1 LTTSRNFRIFIVR
14 KLNKKQK
21 TQKKMKKS
29 LVVFAIL
36 STMILASCGGKAVE
50 TVATDST
57 VAVDSVV
64 VDSTAVVAD
73 TVAVEVG
80 GGAEGVEVE
89 AAQGEAQ
96 PNPKKRPT
104 LCKVIST

>member
-21 TQKKMKKS
+21 NTKKMKKS

-57 VAVDSVV
+57 SVDSTEVV
-64 VDSTAVVAD
+64 VDTTAVEGTEV
-73 TVAVEVG
+73 VG
-80 GGAEGVEVE
+80 GGAEIVETE
-89 AAQGEAQ
+89 APQGEAV
-96 PNPKKRPT
+96 K
-104 LCKVIST
+104 

>member
-1 LTTSRNFRIFIVR
+1 
-14 KLNKKQK
+14 
-21 TQKKMKKS
+21 MKKS

-57 VAVDSVV
+57 EVV

-73 TVAVEVG
+73 TVAVG

-89 AAQGEAQ
+89 AAQGEAV
-96 PNPKKRPT
+96 K
-104 LCKVIST
+104 

>member
-1 LTTSRNFRIFIVR
+1 
-14 KLNKKQK
+14 
-21 TQKKMKKS
+21 MKKS
-29 LVVFAIL
+29 LVVFTIL

-57 VAVDSVV
+57 A

-80 GGAEGVEVE
+80 GGAEVVEVE
-89 AAQGEAQ
+89 AAQGEAV
-96 PNPKKRPT
+96 K
-104 LCKVIST
+104 

>member
-1 LTTSRNFRIFIVR
+1 
-14 KLNKKQK
+14 
-21 TQKKMKKS
+21 MKKI
-29 LVVFAIL
+29 LVVFTIL

-57 VAVDSVV
+57 A

-80 GGAEGVEVE
+80 GGSPGSIDEEKNT
-89 AAQGEAQ
+89 QGEAV
-96 PNPKKRPT
+96 K
-104 LCKVIST
+104 

>member
-1 LTTSRNFRIFIVR
+1 
-14 KLNKKQK
+14 
-21 TQKKMKKS
+21 
-29 LVVFAIL
+29 
-36 STMILASCGGKAVE
+36 MILASCGGKAVE

-57 VAVDSVV
+57 EVV

-89 AAQGEAQ
+89 AAQGEAV
-96 PNPKKRPT
+96 K
-104 LCKVIST
+104 

>member
-1 LTTSRNFRIFIVR
+1 
-14 KLNKKQK
+14 
-21 TQKKMKKS
+21 MKKS

-50 TVATDST
+50 TVSTDST
-57 VAVDSVV
+57 AVV

-80 GGAEGVEVE
+80 AAEGVEVE
-89 AAQGEAQ
+89 AAQGEAV
-96 PNPKKRPT
+96 K
-104 LCKVIST
+104 

>member
-1 LTTSRNFRIFIVR
+1 
-14 KLNKKQK
+14 
-21 TQKKMKKS
+21 MKKI
-29 LVVFAIL
+29 LVVFTIL

-57 VAVDSVV
+57 A

-80 GGAEGVEVE
+80 GGAEVVEVE
-89 AAQGEAQ
+89 AAQGEAV
-96 PNPKKRPT
+96 K
-104 LCKVIST
+104 

>member
-57 VAVDSVV
+57 EVV

-73 TVAVEVG
+73 TVAVG

-89 AAQGEAQ
+89 AAQGEAV
-96 PNPKKRPT
+96 K
-104 LCKVIST
+104 